1 MKVDRLLGILT
12 LLLQRGRMTAP
23 ELAAR
28 FEVSRRTI
36 SRDVETLC
44 QAGIPLV
51 TTQGA
56 GGGIAI
62 APGYRIDP
70 RLLTQE
76 ELSTLVSGLMGVES
90 VLQRPVSPNILD
102 KLQAPVDAG
111 GLSINLAAHDPEGL
125 SAKISLLRRA
135 QQQRRAAAFT
145 YYSPRDS
152 SQRTLEV
159 DALAFE
165 YGDWYVTGYCRKR
178 QDFRRFK
185 LRRMAQ
191 LTLTEETFTPRPGGA
206 SALADYFADNYRV
219 CARFV
224 PEAQYRLVEEYG
236 PECWQPQPDGSL
248 LLRRSFTDWNNMLNW
263 FLSFGAQVEVLEP
276 APLRRALAEH
286 AQKMCALY
294 GET

>member
-70 RLLTQE
+70 RLLTRE
-76 ELSTLVSGLMGVES
+76 ELSALVSGLMGVES
-90 VLQRPVSPNILD
+90 ILQHPVAPGILD
-102 KLQAPVDAG
+102 KLQAPEDAG
-111 GLSINLAAHDPEGL
+111 RMSISLAAHDPAGL
-125 SAKISLLRRA
+125 AAKIALLRRA
-135 QQQRRAAAFT
+135 QQERQVAAFT
-145 YYSPRDS
+145 YYSPKGAT
-152 SQRTLEV
+152 QRTLEV
-159 DALAFE
+159 EALAYE
-165 YGDWYVTGYCRKR
+165 YGDWYVTGYCHLRR
-178 QDFRRFK
+178 DFRRFK

-191 LTLTEETFTPRPGGA
+191 LSLTGQGFAPRPGGA
-206 SALADYFADNYRV
+206 GALADYFVANYQV
-219 CARFV
+219 LARFA
-224 PEAQYRLVEEYG
+224 PETQYRLVEEYG
-236 PECWQPQPDGSL
+236 PDGCQRQADGAL
-248 LLRRSFTDWNNMLNW
+248 LLRQSFTDWNNMLSW

-276 APLRRALAEH
+276 EPLRRALAEH